1 MCWFQKENRKWKMP
15 VSEKGK
21 FEISQKSS
29 MDASLENIYTIN
41 MKQSTYEEQSSK
53 YAASQRI

>member
-1 MCWFQKENRKWKMP
+1 MP

-29 MDASLENIYTIN
+29 MGASLENIYTIN
-41 MKQSTYEEQSSK
+41 MKQSK
-53 YAASQRI
+53 YQE

>member
-1 MCWFQKENRKWKMP
+1 ML

-29 MDASLENIYTIN
+29 MDASLENIYYKHEI
-41 MKQSTYEEQSSK
+41 K
-53 YAASQRI
+53 YQE